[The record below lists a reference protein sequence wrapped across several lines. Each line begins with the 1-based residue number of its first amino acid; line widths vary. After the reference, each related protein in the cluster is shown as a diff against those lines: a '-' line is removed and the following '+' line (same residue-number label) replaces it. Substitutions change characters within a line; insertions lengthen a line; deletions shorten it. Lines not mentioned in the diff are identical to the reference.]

1 MMLSCEPSPDMLI
14 LSVGLS
20 MALMPHRIYRASGFV
35 YARDGVPFAG

>member
-35 YARDGVPFAG
+35 RRPTAALEA